1 MTRAAFLSRL
11 PCAPYARIREL
22 LRRLALLSALITLGA
37 LMAGTASASARIAG
51 TLALLALIAQWT
63 LTRDRAEWSL
73 VGQMVEGALLVV
85 VAAVCGPSIAV
96 PATYGGLNYRA
107 LGMCPKT
114 ALRATV
120 VHFGAFALAATMHH
134 PHLDMTLL
142 GTLGIV
148 LPGIPFCALM
158 LHALSRAL
166 LAQEQAEA
174 RLRASESHLRSLVDE
189 APIAII
195 ALSNDDLVT
204 MWNPCAE
211 RMLGWTGAEVIG
223 QALPTI
229 PPERRPDFNATRLQ
243 ERLGDQSHHAERTIL
258 RKDGSSLCVSL
269 STAPLHN
276 SAGEVLGTIVLYS
289 DISERKTL
297 EEQLRQ
303 SQKMEAVGQLAGG
316 VAHDFNNL
324 LTVIM
329 AHTSML
335 AQSTPRDTESREDVE
350 EIQKAAMGAA
360 GLTRQL
366 LAFSRKQVLKPV
378 VLDLNETIVGVSGV
392 LRRVLGEDIEII
404 TRHDDQSLF
413 VRADPGQLEQVIM
426 NLAVNARDAMPYG
439 GTLTIETGLVDGSRE
454 NVSSTQGVLPA
465 GFYAELTVSDTGVGI
480 PPEVQSRIFEPFFTT
495 KEVGRGTGLGLSTV
509 FGIVTQSNGHLAV
522 TSAPGTGTSFKI
534 FLPIQP
540 FTELDDRTSSQTVPT
555 AVAGGETI
563 LLVEDS
569 APVRGLARRVLEK
582 QGYAVIEACDGVE
595 GIEASERFAGRIDL
609 VLTDAIMPRAGG
621 GELVRAV
628 RESRHGIRVLYM
640 TGYTEDEL
648 VRAGVRNDQDSLV
661 QKPFTPDALVAAV
674 RQTLALPEPV

>member
-1 MTRAAFLSRL
+1 MFSRL
-11 PCAPYARIREL
+11 PCAPYRRIREL
-22 LRRLALLSALITLGA
+22 LRRLALLSAVITLGV
-37 LMAGTASASARIAG
+37 LMGGTASLSARALA

-73 VGQMVEGALLVV
+73 AGQMIEGALLFV
-85 VAAVCGPSIAV
+85 VAAACGPSVSA
-96 PATYGGLNYRA
+96 PATYGALNYRS
-107 LGMCPKT
+107 LGIGSST
-114 ALRATV
+114 AARATI
-120 VHFGAFALAATMHH
+120 VHVGAFALAATLHH
-134 PHLDMTLL
+134 PHFDMALL
-142 GTLGIV
+142 GTLRIV
-148 LPGIPFCALM
+148 LPGIPFCAVM

-166 LAQEQAEA
+166 HAQEEAEK

-204 MWNPCAE
+204 MWNPSAE
-211 RMLGWTGAEVIG
+211 RMLGWTRTEVIG
-223 QALPTI
+223 QPLPTI
-229 PPERRPDFNATRLQ
+229 PSERRADFNATRAQ
-243 ERLGDQSHHAERTIL
+243 ERLGNQSHHAERTVL
-258 RKDGSSLCVSL
+258 RKDGSSLSVSL

-335 AQSTPRDTESREDVE
+335 AQSTPRGTDSHEDVE

-378 VLDLNETIVGVSGV
+378 VLDLNETIIGVSAV

-404 TRHDDQSLF
+404 TRHDNESLF

-439 GTLTIETGLVDGSRE
+439 GTLTIETGLVDGGRE
-454 NVSSTQGVLPA
+454 AVSSGHGVLPP
-465 GFYAELTVSDTGVGI
+465 GFFARLSVSDTGTGI
-480 PPEVQSRIFEPFFTT
+480 APEVQSRIFEPFFTT
-495 KEVGRGTGLGLSTV
+495 KDVGRGTGLGLSTV

-522 TSAPGTGTSFKI
+522 TSAPGMGASFKI

-540 FTELDDRTSSQTVPT
+540 FTQLDDRTSTQTAQMP
-555 AVAGGETI
+555 VAGGETI

-582 QGYAVIEACDGVE
+582 QGYAVIEASDGVE
-595 GIEASERFAGRIDL
+595 GIEASARFPGRIDL

-621 GELVRAV
+621 GELVRAI
-628 RESRHGIRVLYM
+628 RETRREIRVLYM
-640 TGYTEDEL
+640 TGYTEDQL
-648 VRAGVRNDQDSLV
+648 VRAGLRNDQDSLV

-674 RQTLALPEPV
+674 RETLDMPERVLA

>member
-1 MTRAAFLSRL
+1 MFSRL
-11 PCAPYARIREL
+11 PCAPYKRIREL
-22 LRRLALLSALITLGA
+22 LRRLALLSAVITLGV
-37 LMAGTASASARIAG
+37 LMGGTASLSARALA

-73 VGQMVEGALLVV
+73 AGQMIEGALLFV
-85 VAAVCGPSIAV
+85 VAAACGPSVSA
-96 PATYGGLNYRA
+96 PATYGALNYRA
-107 LGMCPKT
+107 LGIGSST
-114 ALRATV
+114 AARATI
-120 VHFGAFALAATMHH
+120 VHVGAFALAATLHH
-134 PHLDMTLL
+134 PHFDMALL
-142 GTLGIV
+142 GTLRIV
-148 LPGIPFCALM
+148 LPGIPFCAVM

-166 LAQEQAEA
+166 HAQEEAEK

-204 MWNPCAE
+204 MWNPSAE
-211 RMLGWTGAEVIG
+211 RMLGWTRTEVIG
-223 QALPTI
+223 QPLPTI
-229 PPERRPDFNATRLQ
+229 PSERRADFNATRAQ
-243 ERLGDQSHHAERTIL
+243 ERLGNQSHHAERTVL
-258 RKDGSSLCVSL
+258 RKDGSSLSVSL

-335 AQSTPRDTESREDVE
+335 AQSTPRGTDSHEDVE

-378 VLDLNETIVGVSGV
+378 VLDLNETIIGVSAV

-404 TRHDDQSLF
+404 TRHDNESLF

-439 GTLTIETGLVDGSRE
+439 GTLTIETGLVDGGRE
-454 NVSSTQGVLPA
+454 AVSSGHGVLPP
-465 GFYAELTVSDTGVGI
+465 GFFARLSVSDTGTGI
-480 PPEVQSRIFEPFFTT
+480 APEVQSRIFEPFFTT
-495 KEVGRGTGLGLSTV
+495 KDVGRGTGLGLSTV

-522 TSAPGTGTSFKI
+522 TSAPGMGASFKI

-540 FTELDDRTSSQTVPT
+540 FTQLDDRTSTQTAQMP
-555 AVAGGETI
+555 VAGGETI

-582 QGYAVIEACDGVE
+582 QGYAVIEASDGVE
-595 GIEASERFAGRIDL
+595 GIEASARFPGRIDL

-621 GELVRAV
+621 GELVRAI
-628 RESRHGIRVLYM
+628 RETRREIRVLYM
-640 TGYTEDEL
+640 TGYTEDQL
-648 VRAGVRNDQDSLV
+648 VRAGLRNDQDSLV

-674 RQTLALPEPV
+674 RETLDMPERVLV

>member
-1 MTRAAFLSRL
+1 MFSRL
-11 PCAPYARIREL
+11 PCAPYRRIREL
-22 LRRLALLSALITLGA
+22 LRRLALLSAVITLGV
-37 LMAGTASASARIAG
+37 LMGGTASLSARALA

-73 VGQMVEGALLVV
+73 AGQMIEGALLFV
-85 VAAVCGPSIAV
+85 VAAACGPSVSA
-96 PATYGGLNYRA
+96 PATYGALNYRS
-107 LGMCPKT
+107 LGIGSST
-114 ALRATV
+114 AARATI
-120 VHFGAFALAATMHH
+120 VHVGAFALAATLHH
-134 PHLDMTLL
+134 PHFDMALL
-142 GTLGIV
+142 GTLRIV
-148 LPGIPFCALM
+148 LPGIPFCAVM

-166 LAQEQAEA
+166 HAQEEAEK

-204 MWNPCAE
+204 MWNPSAE
-211 RMLGWTGAEVIG
+211 RMLGWTRTEVIG
-223 QALPTI
+223 QPLPTI
-229 PPERRPDFNATRLQ
+229 PSERRADFNATRAQ
-243 ERLGDQSHHAERTIL
+243 ERLGNQSHHAERMVL
-258 RKDGSSLCVSL
+258 RKDGSSLSVSL

-335 AQSTPRDTESREDVE
+335 AQSTPRGTDSHEDVE

-378 VLDLNETIVGVSGV
+378 VLDLNETIIGVSAV

-404 TRHDDQSLF
+404 TRHDNESLF

-439 GTLTIETGLVDGSRE
+439 GTLTIETGLVDGGRE
-454 NVSSTQGVLPA
+454 AVSSGHGVLPA
-465 GFYAELTVSDTGVGI
+465 GFFARLSVSDTGTGI
-480 PPEVQSRIFEPFFTT
+480 APEVQSRIFEPFFTT
-495 KEVGRGTGLGLSTV
+495 KDVGRGTGLGLSTV

-522 TSAPGTGTSFKI
+522 TSAPGMGASFKI

-540 FTELDDRTSSQTVPT
+540 FTQLDDRTSTQTAQMP
-555 AVAGGETI
+555 VAGGETI

-582 QGYAVIEACDGVE
+582 QGYAVIEASDGVE
-595 GIEASERFAGRIDL
+595 GIEASARFPGRIDL

-621 GELVRAV
+621 GELVRAI
-628 RESRHGIRVLYM
+628 RETRREIRVLYM
-640 TGYTEDEL
+640 TGYTEDQL
-648 VRAGVRNDQDSLV
+648 VRAGLRNDQDSLV

-674 RQTLALPEPV
+674 RETLDMPERVLA